1 MKHFFCIY
9 KQRILSAVLIPF
21 VTGLIFSFFTIGNT
35 QECSLMLSFFRLF
48 HYANDIK
55 SITPMVLTAT
65 PYLVL
70 LCSLTG
76 VFTDDLKIQ
85 ATYCFSRKKNIT
97 NWYFSRIGLL
107 SILSVIC
114 VVVFFTIGSVV
125 IIIFSKDSVI
135 TLLSNVAIWKM
146 LFLVIMY
153 IFSFAFLIN
162 TFSLVIKKKYIFPVT
177 ALIIFIFSS
186 LIPYSA
192 ISENKILLII
202 NPMVHINAELHCDI
216 LPLSFLETI
225 GDTDW
230 SFLGISFQNSC
241 IYFCIVGI
249 IAFIVGILIVNHT
262 DIAFKEED

>member
-1 MKHFFCIY
+1 MKQIFCIY
-9 KQRILSAVLIPF
+9 KQRILSAIVIPF

-35 QECSLMLSFFRLF
+35 QEYSLMLSFFRLF

-76 VFTDDLKIQ
+76 IFTDDLKIQ

-97 NWYFSRIGLL
+97 NWYISRIGLL
-107 SILSVIC
+107 SLLSVIC
-114 VVVFFTIGSVV
+114 VIVFFITGSTI
-125 IIIFSKDSVI
+125 IFIFSKDSVI
-135 TLLSNVAIWKM
+135 NLLTNFAIWKM
-146 LFLVIMY
+146 LFVVCLYV
-153 IFSFAFLIN
+153 FSFAFLIN
-162 TFSLVIKKKYIFPVT
+162 TFSLVIKKKYIFPIT
-177 ALIIFIFSS
+177 ALIIFVFSS

-192 ISENKILLII
+192 ASENKILLII

-225 GDTDW
+225 SDTDW

-241 IYFCIVGI
+241 IYFCIVGV
-249 IAFIVGILIVNHT
+249 IAFTIGILIVNHI